1 MASPRPG
8 AERAI
13 RQIAQ
18 PAKEAVRAAVRASR
32 AARSSDDRLTDDRAR
47 TELLLAEL
55 GKWTPRVVAAYAN
68 AGDEPGTP
76 EVLDALVTRGA
87 TVLLPVLSATVAGP
101 RSPGVWA
108 VYEGRAGL
116 RSGLRGIPEPVSEPL
131 GATAIQQAELVIMPG
146 IAGTPAGD
154 RLGTGGGWYDR
165 ALVGTSSPRWM
176 LLNDDELYESVPT
189 DPWDLP
195 VSVIVTP
202 TCVVRCR

>member
-1 MASPRPG
+1 M
-8 AERAI
+8 
-13 RQIAQ
+13 
-18 PAKEAVRAAVRASR
+18 
-32 AARSSDDRLTDDRAR
+32 
-47 TELLLAEL
+47 LLAEL

-76 EVLDALVTRGA
+76 EFLEALLTRGV